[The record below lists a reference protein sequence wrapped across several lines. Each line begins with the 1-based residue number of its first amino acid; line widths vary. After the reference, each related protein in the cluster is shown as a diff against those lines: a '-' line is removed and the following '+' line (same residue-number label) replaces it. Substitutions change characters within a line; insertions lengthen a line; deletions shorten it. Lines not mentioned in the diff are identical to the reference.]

1 MEKIS
6 VIIPAFNEEE
16 NIAKTIKLA
25 QESKNVDEVLV
36 VNNLSTDKTVEISI
50 KNGARVVDCNE
61 QGKGNAMETGI
72 QMAKNEIIIFLDAD
86 VQYVKENVVEMLCEP
101 IIRGEIDFVKS
112 AFDRTTGGTVT
123 EVAVKPV
130 LNILYPNM
138 YKFLEPI
145 SGMIASKKSILEKL
159 TLEKDYGVDIGILL
173 DVINLGYSVKEVN
186 IGEIDNLSHNNKT
199 YLTMSKMSTEILRA
213 IFKRMPKT
221 EK

>member
-25 QESKNVDEVLV
+25 KESKNVDEVLV
-36 VNNLSTDKTVEISI
+36 VNNLSTDKTEEVSI
-50 KNGARVVDCNE
+50 ANGARVVNCNE
-61 QGKGNAMETGI
+61 QGKGNAMEVGI

-86 VQYVKENVVEMLCEP
+86 VKYVKENVVEKLCEP
-101 IIRGEIDFVKS
+101 IIKKEVDFVKS
-112 AFDRTTGGTVT
+112 SFDRTTGGTVT

-130 LNILYPNM
+130 LNLLYPNM

-145 SGMIASKKSILEKL
+145 SGMIASKKSILEK
-159 TLEKDYGVDIGILL
+159 DYGVDIGILL
-173 DVINLGYSVKEVN
+173 DVINQGYTVKEVN

-199 YLTMSKMSTEILRA
+199 NLTMSKMSTEILSA
-213 IFKRMPKT
+213 IFKRMPK
-221 EK
+221 K

>member
-25 QESKNVDEVLV
+25 KESKNVDEVLV
-36 VNNLSTDKTVEISI
+36 VNNLSTDKTEEVSI
-50 KNGARVVDCNE
+50 ANGERVVNCNE
-61 QGKGNAMETGI
+61 QGKGNAMEVGI

-86 VQYVKENVVEMLCEP
+86 VKYVKENVVEKLCEP
-101 IIRGEIDFVKS
+101 IIKKEVDFVKS
-112 AFDRTTGGTVT
+112 SFDRTTGGTVT

-130 LNILYPNM
+130 LNLLYPNM

-159 TLEKDYGVDIGILL
+159 VLEKDYGVDIGILL
-173 DVINLGYSVKEVN
+173 DVINQGYTVKEVN

-199 YLTMSKMSTEILRA
+199 NLTMSKMSTEILSA
-213 IFKRMPKT
+213 IFKRMPK
-221 EK
+221 K

>member
-25 QESKNVDEVLV
+25 KESKNVDEVLV
-36 VNNLSTDKTVEISI
+36 VNNLSTDKTEEVSI
-50 KNGARVVDCNE
+50 ANGARVVNCNE
-61 QGKGNAMETGI
+61 QGKGNAMEVGI

-86 VQYVKENVVEMLCEP
+86 VKYVK
-101 IIRGEIDFVKS
+101 DFLKS
-112 AFDRTTGGTVT
+112 SFDRTTGGTVT

-130 LNILYPNM
+130 LNLLYPNM

-145 SGMIASKKSILEKL
+145 SGMIASKKSILEKFV
-159 TLEKDYGVDIGILL
+159 LEKDYGVDIGILL
-173 DVINLGYSVKEVN
+173 DVINQGYTVKEVN

-199 YLTMSKMSTEILRA
+199 NLTMSKMSTEILSA
-213 IFKRMPKT
+213 IFKRMPK
-221 EK
+221 K

>member
-25 QESKNVDEVLV
+25 KESKNVDEVLV
-36 VNNLSTDKTVEISI
+36 VNNLSTDKTEEVSI
-50 KNGARVVDCNE
+50 ANGARVVNCNE
-61 QGKGNAMETGI
+61 QGKGNAMEVGI

-86 VQYVKENVVEMLCEP
+86 VKYVKDNVVEKLCEP
-101 IIRGEIDFVKS
+101 IIKKEVDFVKS
-112 AFDRTTGGTVT
+112 SFDRTTGGTVT

-130 LNILYPNM
+130 LNLLYPNM

-145 SGMIASKKSILEKL
+145 SGMIASKKSILEK
-159 TLEKDYGVDIGILL
+159 DYGVDIGILL
-173 DVINLGYSVKEVN
+173 DVINQGYTVKEVN

-199 YLTMSKMSTEILRA
+199 NLTMSKMSTEILSA
-213 IFKRMPKT
+213 IFKRMPK
-221 EK
+221 K